1 MSSRLPEPRM
11 REEFRRELRA
21 KLMLEAQTMLVPQRR
36 DNAWTSFFRSSFMR
50 PAIAAMVALVVLLAG
65 AGTAAAGSLPGDPG
79 FGLKR
84 AIEDLQVNLTFDDV
98 QRVQM
103 LAQLTDR
110 RLAELQQVADDVEKA
125 PTASEEYAAAVARF
139 RAAVDA
145 LQQAAPQD
153 KADKAQD
160 VADAARDK
168 HDAIIDDLAPRV
180 PAEAKDALER
190 AQEEEHRDKPS
201 RNKDPKRTDRPEGSR
216 SPEATPTPRSSDAE
230 HAIETPRATERPDAS
245 RTPRPSATA
254 TPRFSPRASGD
265 VVDGA
270 HD

>member
-1 MSSRLPEPRM
+1 MSGGRLPEPRM
-11 REEFRRELRA
+11 REEFRRQLRA
-21 KLMLEAQTMLVPQRR
+21 RLILEAQTALAPQRR
-36 DNAWTSFFRSSFMR
+36 DNAWTSFFRSSFVR
-50 PAIAAMVALVVLLAG
+50 PALAAMVAIVVVLAG

-84 AIEDLQVNLTFDDV
+84 AIEDLQVNLTLDDV

-110 RLAELQQVADDVEKA
+110 RLAELQQVADSADRA
-125 PTASEEYAAAVARF
+125 PTASEEYAAAVAKF

-168 HDAIIDDLAPRV
+168 HDAIIDDLEPRV

-201 RNKDPKRTDRPEGSR
+201 RNKGPRRSDDPERQADESR
-216 SPEATPTPRSSDAE
+216 SPRPAE
-230 HAIETPRATERPDAS
+230 TARPAETPRTTEHSDSS
-245 RTPRPSATA
+245 RSPRPTATA
-254 TPRFSPRASGD
+254 TPRTTPRASDG
-265 VVDGA
+265 VDGE

>member
-1 MSSRLPEPRM
+1 MSGRLPEPRM

-21 KLMLEAQTMLVPQRR
+21 KLIVEAQTALVPQRR
-36 DNAWTSFFRSSFMR
+36 DNAWTSLFRSSFMR
-50 PAIAAMVALVVLLAG
+50 PAIAAIVALVVLLAG

-79 FGLKR
+79 FALKR

-110 RLAELQQVADDVEKA
+110 RLAELEQVANSANRA
-125 PTASEEYAAAVARF
+125 PTASEEYAAAVAKF

-145 LQQAAPQD
+145 LQQAAPQE

-201 RNKDPKRTDRPEGSR
+201 RNREPNRSDRPERSR
-216 SPEATPTPRSSDAE
+216 SPEASRTPRASESE
-230 HAIETPRATERPDAS
+230 HATETPHATERPDGS
-245 RTPRPSATA
+245 RSPRPSA

-265 VVDGA
+265 VTDGE